1 MFTKPITDLSAD
13 EILKLLDNFVN
24 EQIIVFKQNLDFALK
39 FAKNGLSDDLSE
51 ILSNLRKNILFNI
64 NSKVE
69 EIYIFIDS
77 KEKNFFKESK
87 TNMMKDEFK
96 NEIFNISFKFN
107 NEILKYFKEK
117 NLEVNGK
124 IF

>member
-13 EILKLLDNFVN
+13 DILKLLDNFVN

-107 NEILKYFKEK
+107 NQILKYFKEK
-117 NLEVNGK
+117 NLEVNGI

>member
-117 NLEVNGK
+117 NLEVNGI

>member
-24 EQIIVFKQNLDFALK
+24 EQIIVFKQNLDFVLK

>member
-24 EQIIVFKQNLDFALK
+24 EQIIVFKQNLDFVLK

-117 NLEVNGK
+117 NLEVNGI

>member
-13 EILKLLDNFVN
+13 EILKLFDNFVN
-24 EQIIVFKQNLDFALK
+24 EQIIVFKQNIEFILK

-51 ILSNLRKNILFNI
+51 ILSNLRKDILFNI

-117 NLEVNGK
+117 NLEVNGI